1 MINRKTMDREIITA
15 LEVKNQNQTQNL
27 LEKTKVVSKVIN
39 YNIIIK
45 ITLII
50 CILAVKYHNQ

>member
-1 MINRKTMDREIITA
+1 MDREIITA